1 MLLLACLVLL
11 AAAWLRGAEYD
22 EQYTLFLTAGT
33 PRPDWPGTPLTA
45 AEVVARQGTRSGA
58 AAIARDLRATDVHP
72 PLYFWTVAAWRMS
85 VADGLFGTRLLSV
98 GFSVGA
104 LALVGA
110 LARRAGVPAAVAMLL
125 TLGCYGFVYT
135 GVVAR
140 GFALAQVLL
149 ERAFAQ
155 SMTSGVPVKPWS
167 WADTWPVAR
176 IEVPRLG
183 ASAIALKGASGQ
195 ALAFGPGHLDNTP
208 QAGEEGTAV
217 YAAHRDTHF
226 SFLKDI
232 KENDRIRITRRDG
245 RIFSFRVTHMA
256 VARWDEAEIDTS
268 APGVHL
274 VLATCF
280 PFDAVTSGPLRYL
293 VYADLE
299 EAAAP

>member
-1 MLLLACLVLL
+1 MIAAVRIQTIGSAPARSLLTL
-11 AAAWLRGAEYD
+11 AAAILIAAG
-22 EQYTLFLTAGT
+22 LFL
-33 PRPDWPGTPLTA
+33 A
-45 AEVVARQGTRSGA
+45 AQGGWIYA
-58 AAIARDLRATDVHP
+58 KA
-72 PLYFWTVAAWRMS
+72 
-85 VADGLFGTRLLSV
+85 
-98 GFSVGA
+98 
-104 LALVGA
+104 
-110 LARRAGVPAAVAMLL
+110 
-125 TLGCYGFVYT
+125 
-135 GVVAR
+135 
-140 GFALAQVLL
+140 ALAQMLL

-226 SFLKDI
+226 SFLRDI
-232 KENDRIRITRRDG
+232 KANDRIRITRRDG
-245 RIFSFRVTHMA
+245 RAFIFRVTHMA
-256 VARWDEAEIDTS
+256 VARWDEAEIDTNAS
-268 APGVHL
+268 GVHL

-293 VYADLE
+293 VYGDLE
-299 EAAAP
+299 ETATP